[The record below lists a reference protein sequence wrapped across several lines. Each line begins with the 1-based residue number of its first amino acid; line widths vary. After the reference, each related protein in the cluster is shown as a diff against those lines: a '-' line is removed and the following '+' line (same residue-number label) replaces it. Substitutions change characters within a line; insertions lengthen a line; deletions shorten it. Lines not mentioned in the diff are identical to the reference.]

1 MATVADQ
8 IRTYL
13 EAEVIEPGSDIAL
26 TEDTQIW
33 DEELIDSMGIMM
45 LIAHIED
52 EYGVDIDV
60 EDVEVDHFKS
70 VRSITALIEAKRG

>member
-1 MATVADQ
+1 MATVIDE

-13 EAEVIEPGSDIAL
+13 EDEVIEADSGIPITD
-26 TEDTQIW
+26 DTPIW

-52 EYGVDIDV
+52 EYSVDIDA
-60 EDVEVDHFKS
+60 EDVAVDHFKS
-70 VRSITALIEAKRG
+70 VRAIAALIEAKRS